1 MTKSYNVG
9 WYYYTPEQLEALFPG
24 DLAAYR
30 ERAQAIVPFGHT
42 EACWTDTPQ
51 KAQDFLNQI
60 VSVNSESNLK
70 QLTQLGASG
79 LFIVER
85 QVIDGMQVKLSRYT
99 LNHDEIANLAPY
111 QMEIHF
117 HEFDARAI
125 ELGAVRKCVY
135 MTHHWSIPY
144 EREHSVHYF
153 DSKGD
158 ELCYFIRNLSTRLYV
173 FDTPRKWDSC
183 FKESND
189 YIWYDLAPAAAGDN

>member
-1 MTKSYNVG
+1 MNPMTKSYNVG
-9 WYYYTPEQLEALFPG
+9 WYYYTPEHLEALFPG

-30 ERAQAIVPFGHT
+30 EQAQVIVPFGHT

-99 LNHDEIANLAPY
+99 LNHDEIA
-111 QMEIHF
+111 
-117 HEFDARAI
+117 
-125 ELGAVRKCVY
+125 
-135 MTHHWSIPY
+135 T
-144 EREHSVHYF
+144 
-153 DSKGD
+153 
-158 ELCYFIRNLSTRLYV
+158 
-173 FDTPRKWDSC
+173 
-183 FKESND
+183 
-189 YIWYDLAPAAAGDN
+189 